1 MGYCDF
7 PLGFDNTFL
16 IVFLKAIYDGK
27 TWIVKKCEIFLFFF
41 LLLKKKKENTSIML
55 ELCN

>member
-7 PLGFDNTFL
+7 PFGFDNTFL

-27 TWIVKKCEIFLFFF
+27 TWIVKKCEIFHFFS
-41 LLLKKKKENTSIML
+41 LLLKKKKRKYFYNVGTV
-55 ELCN
+55 